1 MAWTSLIIKIE
12 ELNVELLSD
21 YLIELGAISASIQ
34 NSNINKLNEELI
46 FGEPHDG
53 PTQFW
58 KKNEVQALFEKKIN
72 IKEKIKNIKSKF
84 ELLDSQFIIS
94 SVEDQDWVKLTQS
107 QFNPICIEDK
117 VWIVPSWHDFVNINA
132 INIIIDPGLAFGTGA
147 HPTTQL
153 CIKWLIKKVKSNLN
167 VLDIGCGSGILGI
180 TAMKLGAKKVVGVD
194 IDPQAIQASKENS
207 IVNKT
212 EVVWMQSDNE
222 IEFKG
227 DLVVANILSS
237 ALKVLAPVI
246 ANQCKKNASIALSG
260 VLLSQEDEIKEI
272 YSSWFVFED
281 STIQDG
287 WVCISA
293 SKK

>member
-34 NSNINKLNEELI
+34 NSNINKLNKELI

-180 TAMKLGAKKVVGVD
+180 TAKKLGAKKVVGVD
-194 IDPQAIQASKENS
+194 IDPQAIQSSKENS

-212 EVVWMQSDNE
+212 EVVWMQSDNK

-260 VLLSQEDEIKEI
+260 ILLSQEDEIKEI

>member
-34 NSNINKLNEELI
+34 NSNINKLNKELI

-180 TAMKLGAKKVVGVD
+180 TAKKLGAKKVVGVD

-260 VLLSQEDEIKEI
+260 ILLSQEDEIKEI

>member
-34 NSNINKLNEELI
+34 NSNINKLNKELI

-212 EVVWMQSDNE
+212 EVIWMQSDNE

-260 VLLSQEDEIKEI
+260 ILLSQEDEIKEI